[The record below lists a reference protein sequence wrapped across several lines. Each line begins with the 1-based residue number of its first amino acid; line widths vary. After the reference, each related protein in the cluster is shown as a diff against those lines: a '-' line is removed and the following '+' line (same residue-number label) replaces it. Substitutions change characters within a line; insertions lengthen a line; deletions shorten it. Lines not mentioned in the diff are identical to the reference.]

1 MSTFFGPVTTSC
13 RRYLP
18 QIHSR
23 YYAIGLAPIYFLF
36 FIFPPFFSMPFAFLT
51 IFRSRVCAF
60 LFSFF
65 VVSNRIPGWRFLK
78 VFKRRCFPPH
88 IRAGVPTRLAGRAAC
103 GAPFAHRLTKLF
115 SRLPAGALQ
124 TSLSSSGRQRDCYK
138 GTFSKV
144 KRSIMGLRFL
154 NAACLSLGFAMGR
167 PRRPFSV
174 YSVSRPCL
182 RSCIARSL

>member
-115 SRLPAGALQ
+115 SVYLLAPYKLLYLPRGVSAIAIKAPFRK
-124 TSLSSSGRQRDCYK
+124 LSG
-138 GTFSKV
+138 V
-144 KRSIMGLRFL
+144 
-154 NAACLSLGFAMGR
+154 
-167 PRRPFSV
+167 
-174 YSVSRPCL
+174 
-182 RSCIARSL
+182 